1 MSMCFYLICNSKGGN
16 IDGSDHSYLL
26 FVYFAHLGL
35 LLEQL
40 KPVSDKYQ
48 FLFLLFTMSSITPQI
63 CFLLLLLFI
72 FFHTAFESSATNAV
86 NIIEMFGVL
95 CGFIF
100 SRAHC

>member
-63 CFLLLLLFI
+63 CFLLLLLLLSI
-72 FFHTAFESSATNAV
+72 FFPTLLFESSARNAV
-86 NIIEMFGVL
+86 NIIEMF
-95 CGFIF
+95 
-100 SRAHC
+100 